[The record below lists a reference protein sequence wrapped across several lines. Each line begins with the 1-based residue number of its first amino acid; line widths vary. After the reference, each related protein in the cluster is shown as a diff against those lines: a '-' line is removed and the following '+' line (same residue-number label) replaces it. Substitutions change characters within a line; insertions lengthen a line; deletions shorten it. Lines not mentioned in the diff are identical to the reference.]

1 MQWIVAKYDNRIKNN
16 FTVEKSEELGQL
28 REASRVCELFLT
40 YLVKMSFC
48 LMIFLPLLH
57 TSSLILKKESDESQ
71 FFSSTSKICPNHKR
85 QENSQKLIVEQVIW
99 TQDD

>member
-40 YLVKMSFC
+40 YLVKNV
-48 LMIFLPLLH
+48 ILPHDLP
-57 TSSLILKKESDESQ
+57 SPA
-71 FFSSTSKICPNHKR
+71 PN
-85 QENSQKLIVEQVIW
+85 I
-99 TQDD
+99 